1 MAPLDKSLSD
11 PSNLRPI
18 SVLPMVTK
26 IFEQAAHK
34 QVYRHLTI
42 NNLFSPYQSGFRQSH
57 STSSALLDVSNYI
70 ILKNIDEGNV
80 TGAVFLDVSKAF
92 DLINHS

>member
-1 MAPLDKSLSD
+1 MGDFRSTVTPLDKSLSD

-18 SVLPMVTK
+18 SVLPMVMK
-26 IFEQAAHK
+26 IFEQAVHK
-34 QVYRHLTI
+34 QVYGHLTI

-57 STSSALLDVSNYI
+57 STSPALLDVSNYI

-80 TGAVFLDVSKAF
+80 TGELCF
-92 DLINHS
+92 